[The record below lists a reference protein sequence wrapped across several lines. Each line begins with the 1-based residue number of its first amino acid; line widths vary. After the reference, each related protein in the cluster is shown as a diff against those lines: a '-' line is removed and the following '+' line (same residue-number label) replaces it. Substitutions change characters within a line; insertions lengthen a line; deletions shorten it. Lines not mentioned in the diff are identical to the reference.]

1 MIYQAAKNTRLSRA
15 FIIRMTYVALCL
27 IVPCAISS
35 AYETE
40 YFDWKGLQFYA
51 AKNYTAAIEQFDKAI
66 AQDPNYVDGW
76 VHKADAQRALKDYNA
91 SLKNYSCAL
100 DIDRNKTTALSGMV
114 EAYTALKD
122 YANASVA
129 AARLTEIGPK
139 NKANLL
145 REGNLLQMQGL
156 YNESRAKYEGAL
168 ALDTK
173 YRDALYRE
181 GISYMALGD
190 DARAIGLFDQVLQ
203 IDPNYK
209 QAFNAKGLA
218 LEGQRNYAQALDAY
232 DKSLEIDPNWT
243 TGKANRVQA
252 LLALGRLN
260 ESMKG
265 FVNT

>member
-1 MIYQAAKNTRLSRA
+1 MIFQAAKNTRVSRA
-15 FIIRMTYVALCL
+15 LIIRMTYVALCL

-51 AKNYTAAIEQFDKAI
+51 VKNYTAAIEQFDKAI

-100 DIDRNKTTALSGMV
+100 DIDRNKTTALSGIV
-114 EAYTALKD
+114 VAYTAQKD

-139 NKANLL
+139 NKANWLQ
-145 REGNLLQMQGL
+145 EGNLLQMQGL

-168 ALDTK
+168 AIDKK
-173 YRDALYRE
+173 YKDALYRE

-190 DARAIGLFDQVLQ
+190 DAQAIGLFDQALQ

-209 QAFNAKGLA
+209 QALNAKGLA
-218 LEGQRNYAQALDAY
+218 LEGERNYADALYAYDEALD
-232 DKSLEIDPNWT
+232 IDPKWT
-243 TGKANRVQA
+243 TARANRAQA

-260 ESMKG
+260 DSMRE